1 MSQHLGIADGLRS
14 MSALQL
20 ATTAGSII
28 TGLTGNPAFPTPPI
42 GLEAVQ
48 AAVDELKAAL
58 AAQVLGGTAATAEK
72 RNKKEAL
79 IKLLRKLRRYVED
92 SCGDDAA
99 ILLSSGF
106 QAAVATRIRRPLG
119 NPEILKVDRGNCGE
133 LVLRV
138 TPIARARCY
147 EVRLAAIGADSAPG
161 PWQSAGVF
169 TNSRSLIVAG
179 LVPGTTYSLQ
189 VRAVGGST
197 RYSDWSNPVSRMC
210 T

>member
-14 MSALQL
+14 KSAEQL
-20 ATTAGSII
+20 ATTAGGII

-42 GLEAVQ
+42 ELEAVQ
-48 AAVDELKAAL
+48 AAVDELKAAM
-58 AAQVLGGTAATAEK
+58 AAQALGGTAATAEK
-72 RNKKEAL
+72 RIRKEAL
-79 IKLLRKLRRYVED
+79 IMLLRKLRRYVED
-92 SCGDDAA
+92 NCGNDAA

-106 QAAVATRIRRPLG
+106 QATVATRVRRPLE
-119 NPEILKVDRGNCGE
+119 NPSILKVDRGHCGQ
-133 LVLRV
+133 LVLKV

-147 EVRLAAIGADSAPG
+147 EVRLAAVGAENAPG
-161 PWQSAGVF
+161 PWQSAGMF
-169 TNSRSLIVAG
+169 TNSRSMTVAG

-197 RYSDWSNPVSRMC
+197 RYSDWSNTVSRMC